1 VAPESRNPTPQK
13 AGHTIVGVF
22 PNPAALLRLAGAALV
37 EAPDE
42 WAATDRRYLSENT
55 MAQLA
60 AMTLTTQEV
69 DHTELLTA

>member
-1 VAPESRNPTPQK
+1 M
-13 AGHTIVGVF
+13 GIF
-22 PNPAALLRLAGAALV
+22 PDRHAVTRLAGAVLV
-37 EAPDE
+37 EAHDE